1 MLQGLNSDFFS
12 KFAIGFMVMMKML
25 ERMTSKCRL
34 LTMLVALLVCMATH
48 AASVAENDTTAHLL
62 DEVSVVSFYRTNLRN
77 TGTTLS
83 RNDIT
88 VQNKG
93 QEPSFIIAR
102 MPSVF
107 AYSDTGNEYGYS
119 YFRMRGIDQS
129 RINITLDGM
138 PLNDGED
145 MGVYFSNFPDLL
157 SSMHSIK
164 VENGANIDNNGAAG
178 YAGSVNFESV
188 DLLRD
193 TTSSAYAGYGSF
205 NTLKVGAEYNTGRL
219 DKFAGHFKVTHQ
231 QSDGYREHAYN
242 NSQSVF
248 VKLGY
253 YINDYHKIDLLS
265 FVGQSRNG
273 MAWVGATADE
283 IAANPRTNGCTDAET
298 DHYIQNINKLQYQ
311 GFVGEKTALTAS
323 LYYNYADGYYTFD
336 TDNYMRRVYD
346 PSWQTTDEIV
356 RYDQRFH
363 YIGGNAA
370 AKFYLNSFVVTT
382 GINASTFNRRHMG
395 SNNLQEEILWDNT
408 GYKNDV
414 SLFVK
419 GTYNYRWLNVGA
431 NIQYRHAD
439 FTYRGDKAFEP
450 VDWDFLNW
458 SVNARWQFTQQ
469 HSIYASATRTHR
481 EPTRSDMFGG
491 EENFASLYTTQA
503 ESVIDYELGYNIALS
518 NFIANVNL
526 YYMDFSNELILSG
539 AIGSNGQ
546 PIHTNAANS
555 YRAGVE
561 LSAQYYPIKGL
572 RLVNNS
578 SYSVNHVRY
587 EQSTLTHVLSPTWIV
602 NQEVGYTIAG
612 FDVAIAMR
620 YRSEMYF
627 DLANQYRIDPS
638 LRLNLSL
645 GYTYRNI
652 SVGVYL
658 NNIFDERSYSNGML
672 GATQPLYFIDA
683 PRNVFVDAR
692 VRF

>member
-1 MLQGLNSDFFS
+1 MMNCSNRITQRALILIT
-12 KFAIGFMVMMKML
+12 AIVV
-25 ERMTSKCRL
+25 SI
-34 LTMLVALLVCMATH
+34 ATH
-48 AASVAENDTTAHLL
+48 ATPTTDGDTMAHAL

-83 RNDIT
+83 RKDIT
-88 VQNKG
+88 LQNKG

-178 YAGSVNFESV
+178 YAGSVNFESI

-205 NTLKVGAEYNTGRL
+205 NTLKVGAEYNTGRKG
-219 DKFAGHFKVTHQ
+219 KFAGHFKVTHQ
-231 QSDGYREHAYN
+231 QSDGYRENAYN

-248 VKLGY
+248 IKLGY
-253 YINDYHKIDLLS
+253 YINERHKIDLLS

-273 MAWVGATADE
+273 MAWIGSTAETIAT
-283 IAANPRTNGCTDAET
+283 NPRANGCSKEEI

-311 GFVGEKTALTAS
+311 GFYGEKTSLTAS

-336 TDNYMRRVYD
+336 TDNYMRLVYD
-346 PSWQTTDEIV
+346 PTWQTTGEIV

-363 YIGGNAA
+363 YIGGNVA
-370 AKFYLNSFVVTT
+370 AKFRLKPFVITT
-382 GINASTFNRRHMG
+382 GINASTFNRRHIG
-395 SNNLQEEILWDNT
+395 SNNLQEDFLWDNT

-414 SLFVK
+414 SIFVK
-419 GTYNYRWLNVGA
+419 GTYSYRSLTVGA
-431 NIQYRHAD
+431 NVQYRYAD
-439 FTYRGDKAFEP
+439 FSYRGDQPFTP
-450 VDWDFLNW
+450 VCWNFLNW
-458 SVNARWQFTQQ
+458 SANARWRLNDA
-469 HSIYASATRTHR
+469 HSVYASATQTHR

-491 EENFASLYTTQA
+491 EENYTTLHTTQA
-503 ESVIDYELGYNIALS
+503 ESVIDCEVGYNIDLK
-518 NFIANVNL
+518 NFKANINL

-555 YRAGVE
+555 YRTGVE

-572 RLVNNS
+572 RLINNS
-578 SYSVNHVRY
+578 SYSVNQVQHNDI
-587 EQSTLTHVLSPTWIV
+587 TLTHVLSPSWIV
-602 NQEVGYTIAG
+602 NQEIGYTIAG
-612 FDVAIAMR
+612 FDVGIVMN
-620 YRSEMYF
+620 YRSSMYF
-627 DLANQYRIDPS
+627 DLANQYRIDDS
-638 LRLNLSL
+638 LRFNLSL

-652 SVGVYL
+652 TAGIYI
-658 NNIFDERSYSNGML
+658 NNVFDERSYANGMM
-672 GATQPLYFIDA
+672 GATGPLYFISA
-683 PRNVFVDAR
+683 PRNFFVDVR

>member
-1 MLQGLNSDFFS
+1 
-12 KFAIGFMVMMKML
+12 ML
-25 ERMTSKCRL
+25 ESRTSIIRFVAIIAAI
-34 LTMLVALLVCMATH
+34 LTCIVASATST
-48 AASVAENDTTAHLL
+48 AQGDTIAQSL
-62 DEVSVVSFYRTNLRN
+62 DEVSVVGFYRTNLRN

-88 VQNKG
+88 LQNKG

-102 MPSVF
+102 MPSVL

-119 YFRMRGIDQS
+119 YFRVRGIDQT

-157 SSMHSIK
+157 SSMHSVK

-188 DLLRD
+188 NLVSD
-193 TTSSAYAGYGSF
+193 TISSAYAGYGSF
-205 NTLKVGAEYNTGRL
+205 NTLKVGAEYNTGRKG
-219 DKFAGHFKVTHQ
+219 KFAGHFKVTHQ
-231 QSDGYREHAYN
+231 QSDGFREHAYN
-242 NSQSVF
+242 NSQSAF

-253 YINDYHKIDLLS
+253 FINHHHKIDLLS

-273 MAWVGATADE
+273 MAWVGSTADE
-283 IAANPRTNGCTDAET
+283 IATNPRANGCSDTEI

-311 GFVGEKTALTAS
+311 GFLGDKSVITAS
-323 LYYNYADGYYTFD
+323 LYYNYANGYYTFD

-346 PSWQTTDEIV
+346 PMWATSNEIV
-356 RYDQRFH
+356 RYDQQFH

-370 AKFYLNSFVVTT
+370 AKFYLNPFVVTT
-382 GINASTFNRRHMG
+382 GINASTFNRRHIG
-395 SNNLQEEILWDNT
+395 SNNIQEEILWDNT
-408 GYKNDV
+408 GYKNDI
-414 SLFVK
+414 SIFVK
-419 GTYNYRWLNVGA
+419 GTYNYRRISVGA
-431 NIQYRHAD
+431 NIQYRHAN
-439 FTYRGDKAFEP
+439 FAYQGDKAFTP
-450 VDWDFLNW
+450 VKWNFLNW
-458 SVNARWQFTQQ
+458 SVNTRWQFSTQ
-469 HSIYASATRTHR
+469 HSIYASATQTHR

-491 EENFASLYTTQA
+491 EENYTTLHTTQA
-503 ESVIDYELGYNIALS
+503 ESVIDCELGYNVSLS

-555 YRAGVE
+555 YRTGIE

-578 SYSVNHVRY
+578 SYSVNHVHHN
-587 EQSTLTHVLSPTWIV
+587 QSTLTHVLSPTWIV
-602 NQEVGYTIAG
+602 NQEVGYAIAG
-612 FDVAIAMR
+612 FDIGITMR

-627 DLANQYRIDPS
+627 DLANQYRINPS
-638 LRLNLSL
+638 LRFNISAT
-645 GYTYRNI
+645 YTYRNI
-652 SVGVYL
+652 TAGIYL
-658 NNIFDERSYSNGML
+658 NNIFNEQSYSNGMM
-672 GATQPLYFIDA
+672 GATQPLYFVDA
-683 PRNVFVDAR
+683 PRNIFADVR